1 MREARRERFRRFTSQ
16 GRPPG
21 SVILAAI
28 GLAMWRSSEPGCAW
42 SCERP
47 LPRSVLR
54 LPHALAATL
63 LLALAAACSDGRPEA
78 TPPPATP
85 EESGLPLPS
94 STTREE
100 FQPLLYGFLAERRYE
115 ALGWKRDKAVRD
127 TGPWTQNVY
136 DGTHPAVR
144 VHYSP
149 SVIAWLRGG
158 RSGPVP
164 DGAMIVKAMYPAP
177 AGRYAT
183 TSDASLPP
191 PTWTVMIKDSRGSHD
206 GWYWSYFDANPEGTT
221 PATWQPVD
229 DDHAPFA
236 YPNSGTGQYCVRCH
250 ASAERDLTFA
260 ALENVEGEPGSFHTY
275 VDDGSWRTPAPAA
288 APLAPRAPAP
298 QGGALQPAFAAAFPQ
313 FAPVP
318 TSEIQSLPGV
328 TTDHVVVTPGATR
341 QFTSSDQCM
350 SCHTGDTSA
359 FGPNMMMPPRKAGE
373 ENIDVSPF
381 GEWRW
386 SMMGLAGRDPVF
398 YAQLDTEKTLH
409 AKGDVLG
416 PDQIQD
422 LCFTCH
428 GVMGKRQHA
437 LDRPGEPFREEAVLD
452 PSSTYGALARDGV
465 SCTVCHQ
472 LADNVAQA
480 IPDIENGRFGL
491 TPRTAEGALTILA
504 RNDQLTT
511 APMMKA
517 LFVKPT
523 RSAFLG
529 QSRLCASC
537 HTVNLPVL
545 DDDGKVTDTRYEQ
558 TTFLEWEN
566 SSFRDDGAKPTSCQ
580 SCHMPREL
588 DGKPLTFKSANV
600 QDQDFPETTGVAPL
614 ADVTVKPRGDY
625 ARHTL
630 LGINAFALEM
640 FNVFPDVLGVTKTSF
655 MSGTTTGLARALENV
670 VDLASTKS
678 VRVDLLE
685 TSRQGQVVTSKVKVT
700 NLTGHRFPSGV
711 GFRRAFLAF
720 SVADGAGNVVWA
732 SGRTNEVG
740 MIVGPDGAPLPSELH
755 AIDPVTGAQ
764 AFQPHHQKIT
774 DERSVQLFEELVR
787 DGHGR
792 FTTSF
797 LSRAS
802 DAKDN
807 RLMPLG
813 WTFEG
818 PAGFPHAFAEA
829 TAPVGEAASDAD
841 FLDHTGSDTLVYE
854 ATLPASAK
862 GPFTVGAQVFYQAIP
877 PGYLKDRF
885 DQGSGP
891 ATRRLHH
898 MASRIDTTRTSF
910 PGWKLPLSGAS
921 TSVP

>member
-1 MREARRERFRRFTSQ
+1 M
-16 GRPPG
+16 
-21 SVILAAI
+21 
-28 GLAMWRSSEPGCAW
+28 
-42 SCERP
+42 
-47 LPRSVLR
+47 
-54 LPHALAATL
+54 
-63 LLALAAACSDGRPEA
+63 LLALAATSAACSTGPAETSAA
-78 TPPPATP
+78 TAGA

-94 STTREE
+94 TTTREQ
-100 FQPLLYGFLAERRYE
+100 FQPLLYRFLAERRYE
-115 ALGWKRDKAVRD
+115 ALGWKRDKTVRD
-127 TGPWTQNVY
+127 TGPWAQNVY

-149 SVIAWLRGG
+149 RVIAWLRSG

-164 DGAMIVKAMYPAP
+164 DGGMIVKAMYPAP
-177 AGRYAT
+177 AGRYGT
-183 TSDASLPP
+183 MPDASLPP

-206 GWYWSYFDANPEGTT
+206 GWYWSYFDANPNDTT
-221 PATWQPVD
+221 PPVWQAVD

-236 YPNSGTGQYCVRCH
+236 YPSSGVGQYCIRCH

-260 ALENVEGEPGSFHTY
+260 ALENIEGEPGSFHTY
-275 VDDGSWRTPAPAA
+275 ADDGSWRRPAPAA
-288 APLAPRAPAP
+288 PVAPVAPVASVQ
-298 QGGALQPAFAAAFPQ
+298 QGGELQPAFIAAFPQ
-313 FAPVP
+313 LAPIP
-318 TSEIQSLPGV
+318 TSEIEALPGV
-328 TTDHVVVTPGATR
+328 TTDRVVVTPGATR

-359 FGPNMMMPPRKAGE
+359 FGPNMMMPPRKPGE
-373 ENIDVSPF
+373 ERIDVSPF
-381 GEWRW
+381 GEWQW

-428 GVMGKRQHA
+428 GAMGKRQHTV
-437 LDRPGEPFREEAVLD
+437 DRPGEPFREDMVQD
-452 PSSTYGALARDGV
+452 PSSVYGALARDGV
-465 SCTVCHQ
+465 SCAVCHQ
-472 LADNVAQA
+472 VADNSGQA
-480 IPDIENGRFGL
+480 ISDVENGRFAL

-517 LFVKPT
+517 LFAKPVK
-523 RSAFLG
+523 SDFLG

-545 DDDGKVTDTRYEQ
+545 DDGGKVVDTRYEQ

-566 SSFRDDGAKPTSCQ
+566 SSFRDGGEKPTSCQ
-580 SCHMPREL
+580 DCHMPREL
-588 DGKPLTFKSANV
+588 DGKALTFKSANV
-600 QDQDFPETTGVAPL
+600 QDQDFPETTGLGPVT
-614 ADVTVKPRGDY
+614 DITVKPRGDY

-640 FNVFPDVLGVTKTSF
+640 FNVFPDVLGVTKTSY

-670 VDLASTKS
+670 VDIASKKT

-685 TSRQGQVVTSKVKVT
+685 IRRQGQVLTSKVKVT

-711 GFRRAFLAF
+711 GFRRAFVAF

-740 MIVGPDGAPLPSELH
+740 MIVGPDGAPLPSEVME
-755 AIDPVTGAQ
+755 IDPATGTQ
-764 AFQPHHQKIT
+764 AFEPHHQKIT

-787 DGHGR
+787 DTHGR

-813 WTFEG
+813 WSFEG
-818 PAGFPHAFAEA
+818 PPGFPQNFAEA
-829 TAPVGEAASDAD
+829 TAPVGDAASDAD
-841 FLDHTGSDTLVYE
+841 FIDHTGSDTLVYE

-862 GPFTVGAQVFYQAIP
+862 GPFTVSAQVFYQALP
-877 PGYLKDRF
+877 PRYLKDRF
-885 DQGSGP
+885 EQGSGP
-891 ATRRLHH
+891 ATKRLHH
-898 MASRIDTTRTSF
+898 MASRIDTTKTSF

-921 TSVP
+921 KSVP